1 MFLADHE
8 TTGSGAKPIKGRA
21 GGALPG
27 VLDGAGRI
35 STVQEDIQAFMER
48 HIRDR
53 AVAPLDPGSPGLLPQ
68 ERRSWWEFCLG
79 MCEFLGGLIKN
90 HVVGRELTHQI
101 GRLHW
106 IALRGTYLFSMRDPA
121 LRGEQRRYVELC
133 VIMGAAFAAVV
144 DDAEG
149 LRDACDEAFG
159 PVRFWSNGDPKQ
171 PAEVEAIVGE
181 NWLRFWRNWEHA
193 RSPIGWVHLVAE
205 QIHYR
210 HCPLSM
216 DENPD
221 MWSLDAPSPTG
232 DSYAALLRDPQAVAE
247 YPTLDLDIACER
259 EGLAPET
266 ALLAFARYNGV
277 PNTFAAEVLGVP
289 EEDLARASREL
300 QAAMPALQARLKPYL
315 DGSKP
320 VFRRGESMKEI

>member
-1 MFLADHE
+1 
-8 TTGSGAKPIKGRA
+8 
-21 GGALPG
+21 
-27 VLDGAGRI
+27 
-35 STVQEDIQAFMER
+35 
-48 HIRDR
+48 
-53 AVAPLDPGSPGLLPQ
+53 
-68 ERRSWWEFCLG
+68 
-79 MCEFLGGLIKN
+79 
-90 HVVGRELTHQI
+90 
-101 GRLHW
+101 
-106 IALRGTYLFSMRDPA
+106 
-121 LRGEQRRYVELC
+121 
-133 VIMGAAFAAVV
+133 
-144 DDAEG
+144 
-149 LRDACDEAFG
+149 
-159 PVRFWSNGDPKQ
+159 
-171 PAEVEAIVGE
+171 
-181 NWLRFWRNWEHA
+181 
-193 RSPIGWVHLVAE
+193 
-205 QIHYR
+205 
-210 HCPLSM
+210 M